1 MPAAYSVVVPVMA
14 WALLTPA
21 TVSVPDEA
29 VSDPALTVRDA
40 DDATPAA
47 CTAVAA
53 VTAAELWMPAP

>member
-14 WALLTPA
+14 WALLIPA
-21 TVSVPDEA
+21 TVKVPDEA

-47 CTAVAA
+47 YTVVAA
-53 VTAAELWMPAP
+53 VIAAELWMPAP